1 MYAPAVTPHSDHPLP
16 FLGSSVS
23 CFRSFSLLSGVV
35 SVFNHRQNSCERRQV
50 RKTVWR
56 RPLARCGAPVP
67 AAAAAHP
74 PGKSAKKPKPSGP
87 EATPPYVVLRTSLRQ
102 NPNVTR
108 ITSVSHL
115 AQLNDTNRFIRL
127 QNCSLSN
134 SGRNCFIKFLLMN
147 EISFCAVQCSRCSPT
162 ERKKR
167 KIRKIRFYKIRKK

>member
-50 RKTVWR
+50 CEGDHWPGAVLLFLPLTR
-56 RPLARCGAPVP
+56 RGRLQ
-67 AAAAAHP
+67 
-74 PGKSAKKPKPSGP
+74 KKPKPSGP
-87 EATPPYVVLRTSLRQ
+87 KATPPYVVLRTSLRQ
-102 NPNVTR
+102 NPSVTR

-134 SGRNCFIKFLLMN
+134 SGRIV
-147 EISFCAVQCSRCSPT
+147 S
-162 ERKKR
+162 
-167 KIRKIRFYKIRKK
+167 